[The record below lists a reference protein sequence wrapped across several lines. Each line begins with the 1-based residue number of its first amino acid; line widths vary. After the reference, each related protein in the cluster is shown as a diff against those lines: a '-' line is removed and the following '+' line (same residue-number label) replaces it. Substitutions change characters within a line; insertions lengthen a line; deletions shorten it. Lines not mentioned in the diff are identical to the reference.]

1 MTFSAILAQLA
12 SGAGYTVLVTV
23 ACCATA
29 LAVGLFS
36 AGLRRVFPF
45 PAVIRVL
52 DLFAFVFRSIP
63 VLVLLFLV
71 YFGLPGA
78 GIRVSPLGAMML
90 SLGLIAGAYLAEVFR
105 GALDAVDAAEI
116 MAAQS
121 MGMSRWQVFLH
132 IELPQMMRFSVPG
145 MVNEFTNVLK
155 YSPFGYTVGIPE
167 MTKQALALSSATLRG
182 VEIYLAA
189 GILYFLVYRILLVG
203 VRVLEKRTH
212 IPGMGPAHL
221 QEQRV

>member
-29 LAVGLFS
+29 LAVGLLS

-121 MGMSRWQVFLH
+121 MGMSRWQVFRH

>member
-121 MGMSRWQVFLH
+121 MGMSRWQVFRH

>member
-1 MTFSAILAQLA
+1 
-12 SGAGYTVLVTV
+12 
-23 ACCATA
+23 
-29 LAVGLFS
+29 
-36 AGLRRVFPF
+36 
-45 PAVIRVL
+45 
-52 DLFAFVFRSIP
+52 
-63 VLVLLFLV
+63 LFLV

-90 SLGLIAGAYLAEVFR
+90 SLGVISGAYLAEVFR

-132 IELPQMMRFSVPG
+132 IELPQMIRFSVPG
-145 MVNEFTNVLK
+145 TVNEFTNVLK

-167 MTKQALALSSATLRG
+167 MTKQALVLSSATLRG

-189 GILYFLVYRILLVG
+189 GILYFLVYRLLLIG
-203 VRVLEKRTH
+203 VRVLEKRH
-212 IPGMGPAHL
+212 SVPGIGPAHL
-221 QEQRV
+221 QDQPV

>member
-1 MTFSAILAQLA
+1 MTISEILAQLA

-29 LAVGLFS
+29 LVVGLFS
-36 AGLRRVFPF
+36 AGMRRVFPF
-45 PAVIRVL
+45 PAVTRIL

-78 GIRVSPLGAMML
+78 GIRVSPLAAMML
-90 SLGLIAGAYLAEVFR
+90 SLGVIAGAYLAEVFR
-105 GALDAVDAAEI
+105 GALDAVDASEI

-121 MGMSRWQVFLH
+121 MGMSRWQVFRH

-167 MTKQALALSSATLRG
+167 MTKQALALSASTLRG
-182 VEIYLAA
+182 VEVYLAA

-203 VRVLEKRTH
+203 VRVLEKRTRV
-212 IPGMGPAHL
+212 PGMGPAHL
-221 QEQRV
+221 QGQPV